1 MTNNQLCGFLEVAGC
16 FILFMSMGL
25 MFFGLSSAMYG
36 VAVGAVIGLLGLVN
50 YD

>member
-1 MTNNQLCGFLEVAGC
+1 MTNNQLCGFLGAAGC

-25 MFFGLSSAMYG
+25 MFFGFGSAMYG
-36 VAVGAVIGLLGLVN
+36 AAIGAIIGLLGLVN